1 MRRQNEL
8 GGSIVGFLMACVAFA
23 VLLVGGI
30 YVVRHAGWFD
40 NNTGLQVAQTND
52 IEKSAEKKD
61 KSSEK
66 SSESNDKKDKKSEKK
81 DVKKSDK
88 SEKKTPSKEVKKEQE
103 SAPAEKSSDKA
114 EPNTAGSQTK
124 AASGEPVRHLPETG
138 PASFGLSLLGA
149 SLLTAAGVAYVR
161 STRL

>member
-8 GGSIVGFLMACVAFA
+8 GGSIVGFLVACVALA

-30 YVVRHAGWFD
+30 YVVRHAGWFER
-40 NNTGLQVAQTND
+40 NTGLQIAQTED
-52 IEKSAEKKD
+52 VEKSADKKD

-66 SSESNDKKDKKSEKK
+66 SSESSESND
-81 DVKKSDK
+81 KKSDK
-88 SEKKTPSKEVKKEQE
+88 SEKKAPSKEVKKEQE
-103 SAPAEKSSDKA
+103 PAPAEKSDDKA
-114 EPNTAGSQTK
+114 EPSTAGSQTK
-124 AASGEPVRHLPETG
+124 AASGETVRHLPETG

>member
-8 GGSIVGFLMACVAFA
+8 GGSIVGFLVACVALA

-30 YVVRHAGWFD
+30 YVVRHAGWFE
-40 NNTGLQVAQTND
+40 NNTGLQIAQTED
-52 IEKSAEKKD
+52 VEKNADKKD

-66 SSESNDKKDKKSEKK
+66 SSESNDKKSEKK

-103 SAPAEKSSDKA
+103 SAPAEKSGDKA